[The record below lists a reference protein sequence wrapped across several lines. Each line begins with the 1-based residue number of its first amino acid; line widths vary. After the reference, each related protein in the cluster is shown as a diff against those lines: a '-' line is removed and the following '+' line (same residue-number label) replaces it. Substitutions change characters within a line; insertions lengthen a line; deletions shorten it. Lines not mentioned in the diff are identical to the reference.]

1 MAGLSGIFGSSATN
15 DSARQLFIWG
25 VLYGLLSSVFL
36 PVTTAVQQE
45 AWQAAVEGNLHRAL
59 TPDELATMVVRGWID
74 LGAGQAEAM
83 KSGVAQND
91 FNTMVNNRRNPIP
104 PEEAAVAL
112 RRQIIPQTAAADQP
126 SFDNAVKQGNLGDQ
140 WGPVVQQL
148 ARTIPTP
155 ADVLQA
161 YLEGQITDEATARA
175 LYVATGGLDI
185 DKGNNVDWFQLMF
198 ETRGSAPTPM
208 EALTMLNRK
217 IIPQE
222 GIGPDSI
229 SYHQA
234 FLEGPWRNKWEPAFL
249 GLRYYLPPP
258 RTVVAM
264 LRSGSLDP
272 ATAQDLLEKQ
282 GLTPE
287 LAAAYIADASHGRTT
302 SAKQLNVSTIEQ
314 LFLDKAIDQPTAH
327 NYLTALGYTA
337 SEADLLLESASLRQA
352 TTDLNRNI
360 ARVSTYYIAH
370 KIDQPTAATMLSGLG
385 LPADQ
390 IAHLIQGWNID
401 RQANVKRLTPAQ
413 VTAAWELTIL
423 TQDEAQAALEA
434 DGYTPFDAYV
444 LLSIKHKAPLAN
456 PPPMGPPPVQ

>member
-1 MAGLSGIFGSSATN
+1 MPSIGGIFGSAASN
-15 DSARQLFIWG
+15 DSARQLFVWG
-25 VLYGLLSSVFL
+25 VLYGLLSAVFL
-36 PVTTAVQQE
+36 PVTTDIQQE
-45 AWQAAVEGNLHRAL
+45 AWQAAVEAGLHRAL
-59 TPDELATMVVRGWID
+59 TPDELATMVVRGWMTQ
-74 LGAGQAEAM
+74 GAGQAEAL
-83 KSGVAQND
+83 KAGINNGD
-91 FNTMVNNRRNPIP
+91 FDTMVNNRRNPLP

-112 RRQIIPQTAAADQP
+112 RRHIIPQTAAANQP
-126 SFDNAVKQGNLGDQ
+126 SFDNAILQGNLGDW
-140 WGPVVQQL
+140 WGPVVQEL

-161 YLEGQITDEATARA
+161 YLEGQITDEATART
-175 LYVATGGLDI
+175 LYEATGGLATDA
-185 DKGNNVDWFQLMF
+185 GNNVDWFQLMF
-198 ETRGSAPTPM
+198 DTRGSAPTPM
-208 EALTMLNRK
+208 EALTMLNRG

-249 GLRYYLPPP
+249 GLRFYLPPP

-264 LRSGSLDP
+264 LRAGSLDP
-272 ATAQDLLEKQ
+272 ATAQSLLEKQ

-337 SEADLLLESASLRQA
+337 SEADLLLESAQLRQT

-360 ARVSTYYIAH
+360 SRVATYYIAH
-370 KIDQPTAATMLSGLG
+370 KIDQPTATTMLNGLG

-390 IAHLIQGWNID
+390 IAHLLQGWNID

-413 VTAAWELTIL
+413 VTGAWAIGAL
-423 TQDEAQAALEA
+423 TQDEAQASLEA
-434 DGYTPFDAYV
+434 DGYTPFDAWV
-444 LLSIKHKAPLAN
+444 LLSIKHKTPLPN
-456 PPPMGPPPVQ
+456 PPPMGPPPIQ